1 MRFDRID
8 RNHDGEL
15 DADDLALRFIATDAS
30 LTTTCTAS
38 CPRQRGVVV
47 MLNQESLLK
56 WALVVSGVGFLLI
69 YPLAIFWPS
78 GWSWHQ
84 GAPYE
89 SQYLMMIIGV
99 YATLGVF
106 LIRASRHPQANLSL
120 IWFTIWSSL
129 VHAGIMAVQSVTGA
143 GHMGHLVGDVPAL
156 VVNAVVLAVLVSARQ
171 KA

>member
-1 MRFDRID
+1 
-8 RNHDGEL
+8 
-15 DADDLALRFIATDAS
+15 
-30 LTTTCTAS
+30 
-38 CPRQRGVVV
+38 
-47 MLNQESLLK
+47 MLNRESLLK
-56 WALVVSGVGFLLI
+56 CTLIVSGAGFLLI
-69 YPLAIFWPS
+69 YPLAIVWPS

-99 YATLGVF
+99 YATLGIF
-106 LIRASRHPQANLSL
+106 LIRASRHPQTNLSL

-129 VHAGIMAVQSVTGA
+129 VHAGIMAVQSVNDA

-156 VVNAVVLAVLVSARQ
+156 VFIAGVLAILVSAPQ

>member
-1 MRFDRID
+1 
-8 RNHDGEL
+8 
-15 DADDLALRFIATDAS
+15 
-30 LTTTCTAS
+30 
-38 CPRQRGVVV
+38 

-56 WALVVSGVGFLLI
+56 WALAVSGTGFLLI
-69 YPLAIFWPS
+69 YPLAIVWPS

-106 LIRASRHPQANLSL
+106 LIRASRHPRANLSL

-129 VHAGIMAVQSVTGA
+129 IHAGIMAVQSVSSA
-143 GHMGHLVGDVPAL
+143 GHVGHLVGDVPAL
-156 VVNAVVLAVLVSARQ
+156 VLTAVVLAVLVSAPQ

>member
-1 MRFDRID
+1 
-8 RNHDGEL
+8 
-15 DADDLALRFIATDAS
+15 
-30 LTTTCTAS
+30 
-38 CPRQRGVVV
+38 
-47 MLNQESLLK
+47 MLNQESFLK
-56 WALVVSGVGFLLI
+56 WALVVSGAGFLLV
-69 YPLAIFWPS
+69 YPLAIVWPS

-106 LIRASRHPQANLSL
+106 LIRASRQPRSNLSL

-129 VHAGIMAVQSVTGA
+129 VHAGIMAVQSVSGA

-156 VVNAVVLAVLVSARQ
+156 VLIAVVLAVLVSSMR

>member
-1 MRFDRID
+1 
-8 RNHDGEL
+8 
-15 DADDLALRFIATDAS
+15 
-30 LTTTCTAS
+30 
-38 CPRQRGVVV
+38 
-47 MLNQESLLK
+47 MLSQESFLK
-56 WALVVSGVGFLLI
+56 WALIMFGVGFLLI
-69 YPLAIFWPS
+69 YPLAIVWPS

-84 GAPYE
+84 GPPYE

-106 LIRASRHPQANLSL
+106 LIRASRHPQSNLSL

-129 VHAGIMAVQSVTGA
+129 VHAGIMAVQSVSGA

-156 VVNAVVLAVLVSARQ
+156 VLTAVILAVLVSAPQ

>member
-1 MRFDRID
+1 
-8 RNHDGEL
+8 
-15 DADDLALRFIATDAS
+15 
-30 LTTTCTAS
+30 
-38 CPRQRGVVV
+38 

-56 WALVVSGVGFLLI
+56 WALLVSGAGFLLI
-69 YPLAIFWPS
+69 YPLAIVWPS

-106 LIRASRHPQANLSL
+106 LIRASRHPRANLSL

-129 VHAGIMAVQSVTGA
+129 VHAAIMAAQSVNGA

-156 VVNAVVLAVLVSARQ
+156 MLIAVVLAVLVSAPQ